1 MSMMMIII
9 IKLENDSVIE
19 KSLEEL
25 NGIKIDND
33 YDQDD
38 KMMMVFWV
46 NATTKKNNSED
57 SSPKYSKKKIDTT
70 ITIPSSL
77 DQNDYGFH
85 LAFNHRKSKTKYYES
100 LNDK

>member
-46 NATTKKNNSED
+46 NATTKK
-57 SSPKYSKKKIDTT
+57 KKKITLK
-70 ITIPSSL
+70 IHL
-77 DQNDYGFH
+77 QNIQKKKKK
-85 LAFNHRKSKTKYYES
+85 N
-100 LNDK
+100 